1 MSQNLQSMAFDLGL
15 VVTASGSDHLFLSFG
30 NSENPTGWTN
40 VQWKQIPFDGADRSA
55 PSPLTIDGV
64 YLVNLPSPRNQNGT
78 QTCFVDIF
86 QKPPASN
93 PMKLLDRYYVSLKE
107 APFWHK
113 HTLPIDLSADSLSC
127 CLGRRENDR
136 IGGMYTFGKINNTQQ
151 LIYATAYNEFDLG
164 IPPRPARLTMPG
176 GSTSIAAA
184 MNRDGKSNLFVS
196 SNEGLYLF
204 PPDGQSDEATGK
216 LIVPSTIA
224 ANAVDLEARTCGGT
238 TSVFGVSPAGQLFYA
253 HCQAGSESTSQ
264 AWSPPVPLVG
274 GIHHYAFFIN
284 AKAGNH
290 VLFAH
295 SKGQDV
301 VELAQDPV
309 TSEWMQRN
317 ILLPPAEINHIV
329 SFNSFITKYHYRA
342 GPAALRHDAELSIT
356 ATSPIGV
363 YINEGYRVLKPGSP
377 LPVKLDISGLL
388 TIVQPSETS
397 SAVPYNISNQ
407 ASGEST
413 FHDPA
418 AAVRFKFRDLKTVR
432 DIESATCN
440 QADGST
446 SSLIPLGT
454 SYDDKRALVEA
465 FAQIDVGSKDL
476 PKDGSRGPGLANGP
490 PANATFVG
498 ETTVTLSPGDFFRA
512 VASSIWE
519 DIKSFTLKVVD
530 GVVNVVAKIAGAIYH
545 AVLDCI
551 SSVTKA
557 VEWVFSKVKV
567 FVDDLIKWAG
577 FIFNWSDI
585 VRTHRVLKN
594 VVFKYAKHSIGQIS
608 SIESAIAGGLDDID
622 DKLRQWSGLPD
633 RGGKLGDRAESGKD
647 EKAGYSSPQAS
658 WMGDQ
663 AASNLTN
670 AELEAQNKPAPEG
683 WWAVLDELKKFV
695 ASEGDVVS
703 KTIESIKSD
712 IIEPYSSL
720 TALQVVQR
728 LIGVVGSLVV
738 QSAKHIVVLVLRI
751 IKILTDKVLDD
762 LDEPIKI
769 PIISSLYR
777 KIAGE
782 ELSILDLICLIA
794 AAPATIIY
802 KAVTFQT
809 PFPDNES
816 TRALI
821 DAHDYLSIQKL
832 FSGRDSDSVARFK
845 SFCVVA
851 EFAGMAGSW
860 FLTLVSKFK
869 IPAVAG
875 NKPDSIPGFVV
886 KITVP
891 IRLLTLLPTIAL
903 GCIPEEAG
911 GHGWEHTMYMTLASI
926 AFFKT
931 VLDASELGEKELYQK
946 VSPYVD
952 YAIAAIW
959 IVPAVARLV
968 KDSGLD
974 SGYVVLGRALAA
986 DFALMLGPVVWN
998 EVDPESRLI
1007 ALVATDGL
1015 CLLSAGLGVAA
1026 GKMLWDETG
1035 VSGSIR

>member
-30 NSENPTGWTN
+30 NSDNPSGWTD
-40 VQWKQIPFDGADRSA
+40 VQWREIPFDEAGRSA
-55 PSPLTIDGV
+55 PTPLTIDGV
-64 YLVNLPSPRNQNGT
+64 YLANLPSPRYPNGT
-78 QTCFVDIF
+78 QTCFVDIY

-107 APFWHK
+107 APFWRK
-113 HTLPIDLSADSLSC
+113 HTLPIELSADSISC

-136 IGGMYTFGKINNTQQ
+136 IGGIYTFGKINNTQQ
-151 LIYATAYNEFDLG
+151 LMYATAYNEFDLG
-164 IPPRPARLTMPG
+164 IPPRPARLTLPG

-184 MNRDGKSNLFVS
+184 LNSTGKSNLFVS
-196 SNEGLYLF
+196 SNEGVYLF

-216 LIVPSTIA
+216 LIVPSTIT

-238 TSVFGVSPAGQLFYA
+238 TGVFGVNTAGQLFYT
-253 HCQAGSESTSQ
+253 HCRAGSEATSQ

-284 AKAGNH
+284 GKAGNH

-301 VELAQDPV
+301 IQLTQDPV
-309 TSEWMQRN
+309 TSEWVQRN
-317 ILLPPAEINHIV
+317 ILLPAADISHIV
-329 SFNSFITKYHYRA
+329 SFNSFITKYHYSPDPGA
-342 GPAALRHDAELSIT
+342 PNSDAQVSIT

-363 YINEGYRVLKPGSP
+363 YINEEYHVLKSGSP
-377 LPVKLDISGLL
+377 LPVKLDTSGLL

-418 AAVRFKFRDLKTVR
+418 AEVRFKFRDLKTMR
-432 DIESATCN
+432 DLENATCK
-440 QADGST
+440 QSDGST
-446 SSLIPLGT
+446 SPLIPPGT
-454 SYDDKRALVEA
+454 SQDDKRALVEA
-465 FAQIDVGSKDL
+465 FAQIDTASKDL
-476 PKDGSRGPGLANGP
+476 PKDGSRGSGLANGP

-498 ETTVTLSPGDFFRA
+498 QATFKLSPGDFFRA

-519 DIKSFTLKVVD
+519 DIKSFTLKVID
-530 GVVNVVAKIAGAIYH
+530 GVVNVVAKIAGAVYH

-551 SSVTKA
+551 SSVANA

-567 FVDDLIKWAG
+567 FVEDLIKWVG
-577 FIFNWSDI
+577 FIFNWKDI

-608 SIESAIAGGLDDID
+608 TIESAVAGGLDDID

-633 RGGKLGDRAESGKD
+633 RGGKLGDRAETGKD

-658 WMGDQ
+658 WVGDQ
-663 AASNLTN
+663 AASNLSN
-670 AELEAQNKPAPEG
+670 AELEAQSKPAPEG

-703 KTIESIKSD
+703 QTIDSIKSD

-728 LIGVVGSLVV
+728 LIGIVGSLVV

-751 IKILTDKVLDD
+751 IRILTDKVLDD
-762 LDEPIKI
+762 MDEPIKI
-769 PIISSLYR
+769 PVISSLYK

-782 ELSILDLICLIA
+782 ELSVLDLICLIA

-802 KAVTFQT
+802 KAVTSHT

-816 TRALI
+816 TNALI
-821 DAHDYLSIQKL
+821 DAPDYPSIQRL
-832 FSGRDSDSVARFK
+832 FSGKDSDSVARFK

-860 FLTLVSKFK
+860 FLTLVSKSK
-869 IPAVAG
+869 IPAVAD
-875 NKPDSIPGFVV
+875 NKPDSMPGFVLE
-886 KITVP
+886 ITVP

-911 GHGWEHTMYMTLASI
+911 GHGWEHTMYMTVASI

-931 VLDASELGEKELYQK
+931 VLDASELGDKETYQK

-968 KDSGLD
+968 KDSRRD
-974 SGYVVLGRALAA
+974 SGYVVLGRALAT

-1026 GKMLWDETG
+1026 GKMIWDE
-1035 VSGSIR
+1035 